1 MWKSWRVA
9 KSGEDVTVQKRMT
22 ASTQGNLKVNNRRP
36 RALSERKTSNQFTM
50 STSRNYNQ

>member
-9 KSGEDVTVQKRMT
+9 KSGEDVTVQKRMS